1 MAATKYRYGTLVI
14 EVEYI
19 KEISSL
25 KRQFRCLVR
34 GFGGRK
40 DIPRKTWIIDA
51 ETNAKAARM
60 ALDKYNR
67 NIE

>member
-1 MAATKYRYGTLVI
+1 MAATKYRYGNLIV
-14 EVEYI
+14 EVENL
-19 KEISSL
+19 KDVSSL
-25 KRQFRCLVR
+25 KREFRCIVR

-40 DIPRKTWIIDA
+40 DIPRKTFMVEA
-51 ETNAKAARM
+51 ETNAKAARL

>member
-1 MAATKYRYGTLVI
+1 MAATKYRYGNLVV

-19 KEISSL
+19 KKISSL

-40 DIPRKTWIIDA
+40 DIPRKTFMVEA
-51 ETNAKAARM
+51 ETNAKSARL
-60 ALDKYNR
+60 ALEKYNR
-67 NIE
+67 NIK

>member
-40 DIPRKTWIIDA
+40 DIPRKTYMVEA
-51 ETNAKAARM
+51 ETNAKAARL
-60 ALDKYNR
+60 ALDKYDR

>member
-40 DIPRKTWIIDA
+40 DIPRKTYMVEA